1 MRIRSAVAAVA
12 LLLVPVLGAQTVADH
27 IALGDKAHAAMDAT
41 DALKHYEAAMAAD
54 PRSYEALWKA
64 SREAVDAGEFNADAR
79 ERSRLY
85 KSAELY
91 ARRAVEANPRD
102 PEGHFHLAR
111 ALGRNALTLG
121 SKERVKYAGDV
132 RAHALE
138 ALKLD
143 PKHPG
148 ALHVMGVWN
157 AEVMRLSGVARWA
170 AKNFLGGQVFGSA
183 SWKEAVRYMEQAV
196 EVDPKRITH
205 RLDLGMI
212 YDDMK
217 DKAKARAMYESVV
230 QSPPGESGDAHR
242 KRLAQC
248 LLSGKGRPACE
259 KSAG

>member
-1 MRIRSAVAAVA
+1 MRIRSAVATLA
-12 LLLVPVLGAQTVADH
+12 LMLVPALGAQSVADH
-27 IALGDKAHAAMDAT
+27 IALGDKAHAAMDAA
-41 DALKHYEAAMAAD
+41 DALKHYEAAMTSD
-54 PRSYEALWKA
+54 PKNYESLWKA
-64 SREAVDAGEFNADAR
+64 AREAVDAGEFNATSR

-91 ARRAVEANPRD
+91 ARRAVEVNPRD
-102 PEGHFHLAR
+102 AEGHFHLAR
-111 ALGRNALTLG
+111 ALGKNALTLG
-121 SKERVKYAGDV
+121 TKERVKYAGDV
-132 RAHALE
+132 RAQALE
-138 ALKLD
+138 ALKYD

-196 EVDPKRITH
+196 EVDPQRLTH

-217 DKAKARAMYESVV
+217 NKAKARAMYESVV
-230 QSPPGESGDAHR
+230 QSPPHESGDAHR
-242 KRLAQC
+242 KRMAQC
-248 LLSGKGRPACE
+248 LLSGKNVNACE
-259 KSAG
+259 KSAA